1 MCLCGDSC
9 CLSRETSQVVAMV
22 EEVPRTVK
30 RVPVVWSVLISVALL
45 TGLGLLV
52 WQMGRLREAMGPQM
66 EAKLKSDERYFGA
79 WTGVPQLD
87 GVLKMV
93 HLVFTE
99 YFLLKPINYWFLEVW
114 IMPCTALIF
123 FQSIDFDRLSMR
135 FVPFYVF
142 LYQYVGIGIVWPLAM
157 IYYLYHR
164 NSHSGRFPGGSTP
177 ARVLIMG
184 FSSIGSAVLLA
195 ALPTLDRNSAIYFWT
210 VNVFLLLPVV
220 LPLLTYA
227 ISSETAPRSA
237 PESARGQRY
246 ENHVY
251 AFIAGISFLL
261 YWRFLPYLIQH
272 YVVPNFATASTAS
285 SAQQLS
291 QFALNTLQSIWSDID
306 FNQVQTF
313 LLFDCLSS
321 VIVIVSFFLMDG
333 GLLLTLFT
341 IAACP
346 IISPGAAVAI
356 YLLRRESN
364 LYGTAT
370 GYWSTTH
377 LPSPPPTTAARKHQ

>member
-1 MCLCGDSC
+1 MS
-9 CLSRETSQVVAMV
+9 

-30 RVPVVWSVLISVALL
+30 RVPLVWSVLISLALL
-45 TGLGLLV
+45 VGLGLMV
-52 WQMGRLREAMGPQM
+52 WQLGVMKEAMGEKMTKQ
-66 EAKLKSDERYFGA
+66 LKSDSRYFGA
-79 WTGVPQLD
+79 WTGLPQLD

-99 YFLLKPINYWFLEVW
+99 HFLVKPINFWFLEVW
-114 IMPCTALIF
+114 MMPCMALIF

-157 IYYLYHR
+157 IYYLYRR

-177 ARVLIMG
+177 ARVIIMG

-195 ALPTLDRNSAIYFWT
+195 ALPTLDRSSPIYFYT
-210 VNVFLLLPVV
+210 VNLFLLLPAV
-220 LPLLTYA
+220 LPFATYA

-246 ENHVY
+246 ENLVY

-261 YWRFLPYLIQH
+261 YWRYVPALLQQYL
-272 YVVPNFATASTAS
+272 VPNFAAASTASTAE
-285 SAQQLS
+285 QLAH
-291 QFALNTLQSIWSDID
+291 FALATLHSMWKDILA
-306 FNQVQTF
+306 NPVQQF

-333 GLLLTLFT
+333 GFLLTLLT

-346 IISPGAAVAI
+346 LISPGAAVAI

-364 LYGTAT
+364 IYGTAT
-370 GYWSTTH
+370 GTWSTTK
-377 LPSPPPTTAARKHQ
+377 LSSPPAQGKKHQ